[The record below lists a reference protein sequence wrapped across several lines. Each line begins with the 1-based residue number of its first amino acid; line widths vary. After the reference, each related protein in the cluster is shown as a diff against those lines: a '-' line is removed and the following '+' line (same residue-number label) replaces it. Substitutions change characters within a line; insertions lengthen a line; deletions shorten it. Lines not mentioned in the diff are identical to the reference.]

1 MTKEEWSQLVTK
13 KREEMLTD
21 TSIYHIMTLLN
32 HIGDEVVTNE
42 SIFGKEVKKFNMDDM
57 LNYVAQTML
66 LADHA
71 GHEFDT
77 FNINVDEFIKDIPY
91 DKFHDV
97 DYWNE
102 KYEKA

>member
-1 MTKEEWSQLVTK
+1 MTKEQWSQLVTK

-21 TSIYHIMTLLN
+21 TSIYLLTDLIN
-32 HIGDEVVTNE
+32 HIFDELVTNK
-42 SIFGKEVKKFNMDDM
+42 SIFGKKVEKFNMDDM
-57 LNYVAQTML
+57 LNYVAQALL

-71 GHEFDT
+71 GDEFDT
-77 FNINVDEFIKDIPY
+77 FNMDVDEFIKDVLY
-91 DKFHDV
+91 HKFHDV

>member
-21 TSIYHIMTLLN
+21 TSIYHLMTLLN
-32 HIGDEVVTNE
+32 HIGDELVTNE

-57 LNYVAQTML
+57 LNYVAQAML

-71 GHEFDT
+71 GDELDT
-77 FNINVDEFIKDIPY
+77 FDMNVDEFIKDVPY

-97 DYWNE
+97 DYWNN
-102 KYEKA
+102 KYEKV

>member
-21 TSIYHIMTLLN
+21 TSIYHLMTLLS
-32 HIGDEVVTNE
+32 HIGDELEMNK

-57 LNYVAQTML
+57 LNYVAQAIL

-71 GHEFDT
+71 GDEFDT
-77 FNINVDEFIKDIPY
+77 FDMNVDEFIKDIPY

-97 DYWNE
+97 DYWNNKVE
-102 KYEKA
+102 V

>member
-21 TSIYHIMTLLN
+21 TSIYHFMTLLN
-32 HIGDEVVTNE
+32 HIGDELVTNE
-42 SIFGKEVKKFNMDDM
+42 SIFGKEVKTFNMNDM
-57 LNYVAQTML
+57 LNYVAQAML

-71 GHEFDT
+71 GDEFDT
-77 FNINVDEFIKDIPY
+77 FDMNVDEFIKDVPY

-97 DYWNE
+97 DYWNNKVE
-102 KYEKA
+102 I